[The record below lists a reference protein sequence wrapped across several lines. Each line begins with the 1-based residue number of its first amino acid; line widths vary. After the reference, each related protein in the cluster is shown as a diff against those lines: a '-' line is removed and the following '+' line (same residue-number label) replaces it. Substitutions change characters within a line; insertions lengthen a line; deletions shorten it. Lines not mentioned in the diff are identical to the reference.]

1 MTDKAIAL
9 RVLNEEIVGCRAC
22 SRLVE
27 YRERVAREKRFAYR
41 DSTYWGKPV
50 PGFGD
55 PAAELLIVG
64 LAPGAHGSNRTGRM
78 FTGDRSGI
86 FLYQALYDAG
96 FANQPT
102 AVNCDDGLRLKDVY
116 ITAAARC
123 APPDNKPLP
132 IEILNCRGYL
142 EREIDT
148 LRPRAVLALG
158 KIGWDVFLGI
168 LKHQGV
174 IVGRAGFPFAHGA
187 EVDFPQAG
195 LRLFGVYHPSQQN
208 TQTGLLTPDMYR
220 KVLRRVRGFLD
231 TPPKIKTATVGLPH
245 FQRAETGKRDLRK
258 R

>member
-1 MTDKAIAL
+1 MIDKAISL

-22 SRLVE
+22 ARLVE

-78 FTGDRSGI
+78 FTGDRSGV

-102 AVNCDDGLRLKDVY
+102 AVNCDDGLRLKNVY
-116 ITAAARC
+116 IAAAARC

-132 IEILNCRGYL
+132 SEILNCRGYL
-142 EREIDT
+142 EHEIDI

-158 KIGWDVFLGI
+158 KIGWVVFLGI
-168 LKHQGV
+168 LKHRGA
-174 IVGRAGFPFAHGA
+174 IPARSGYRFAHGP
-187 EVDFPQAG
+187 ERDFPEAVR
-195 LRLFGVYHPSQQN
+195 RLFALSHPTHQN
-208 TQTGLLTPDMYR
+208 TPPGLLTPTTY
-220 KVLRRVRGFLD
+220 
-231 TPPKIKTATVGLPH
+231 
-245 FQRAETGKRDLRK
+245 
-258 R
+258 